1 MVETDVCVHCRHFC
15 LEPLRMRPIIYY
27 SVEVIVDTC
36 NLISNWQ
43 NPSLFFRVLGS
54 VLTMSLWQTFR
65 NETKN
70 VRLYNLWYQ

>member
-1 MVETDVCVHCRHFC
+1 
-15 LEPLRMRPIIYY
+15 MRSIIYY
-27 SVEVIVDTC
+27 SVEGIVDTC

-43 NPSLFFRVLGS
+43 NPSLFFCVLGS

-70 VRLYNLWYQ
+70 VRLYNLLHQ